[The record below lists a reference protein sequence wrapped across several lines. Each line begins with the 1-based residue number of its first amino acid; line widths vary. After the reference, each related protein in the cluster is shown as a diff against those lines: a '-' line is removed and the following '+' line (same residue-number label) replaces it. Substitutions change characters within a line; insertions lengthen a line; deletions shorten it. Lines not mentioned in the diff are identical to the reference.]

1 MILISH
7 TQKYRLPRYFYQN
20 WLKIAKN
27 EWKWLKLNDI
37 ESKLAYFEYILS
49 YFSIISLFW
58 LFSSRDDFGPPETVF
73 GFFTSLYTYDI

>member
-20 WLKIAKN
+20 WLKMAKN
-27 EWKWLKLNDI
+27 EWKWMKLNDI

-58 LFSSRDDFGPPETVF
+58 LFSRSAGDGIR
-73 GFFTSLYTYDI
+73 FFTSLYTYDI